1 MDLLQEYSNIVSA
14 LEAQG
19 IDYATCGGLAMAVHG
34 FVRATKDIDI
44 LICREDLDAAFAVA
58 RKFGYDIE
66 GLPLDFDG
74 GQMQIRRLSKIEPE
88 SKSLITVDFLLVTEK
103 TKTVWKSRERVTWGS
118 GSAWVVSR
126 EGLIAMKTHAGR
138 DQDLVDIKRLQEEM
152 DDEG

>member
-1 MDLLQEYSNIVSA
+1 MDLLHEYTTIVNA
-14 LEAQG
+14 LEEKG

-44 LICREDLDAAFAVA
+44 LICRDDLDAAFAVA

-74 GQMQIRRLSKIEPE
+74 GMMQLRRLSKIDRE

-103 TKTVWKSRERVTWGS
+103 TKTVWNTRERVTWGS
-118 GSAWVVSR
+118 GSAWVVSK
-126 EGLIAMKTHAGR
+126 EGLIEMKTHAGR
-138 DQDLVDIKRLQEEM
+138 DQDLVDIRRLQEAK
-152 DDEG
+152 DES